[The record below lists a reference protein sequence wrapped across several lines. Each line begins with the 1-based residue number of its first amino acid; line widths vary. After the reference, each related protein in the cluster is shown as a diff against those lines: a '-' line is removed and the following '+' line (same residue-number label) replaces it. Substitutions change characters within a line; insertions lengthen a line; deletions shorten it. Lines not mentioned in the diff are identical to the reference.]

1 VRVLGLDNAALGF
14 DGVGHSYVEGSAAAA
29 APAPAPAAAGAK
41 SSRQFNMH
49 MQRKNSFTLNPVYS
63 SEWLS
68 VWTHVQHNIDAFRN
82 PLYGLHNSP
91 LSACDGGGGGESRLM
106 VRSLL
111 PAVRC
116 ETEWLA
122 LWEEAYSG
130 DLAVNG
136 LAQSVGSWA
145 REKGLELALVREQAR
160 ADAML
165 DEIDDL
171 RAKLAAAS

>member
-1 VRVLGLDNAALGF
+1 
-14 DGVGHSYVEGSAAAA
+14 
-29 APAPAPAAAGAK
+29 
-41 SSRQFNMH
+41 

-91 LSACDGGGGGESRLM
+91 SSSASASASASSAGDSGLL

-145 REKGLELALVREQAR
+145 REKGLELALMREQAR
-160 ADAML
+160 ADALLGEL
-165 DEIDDL
+165 DDM
-171 RAKLAAAS
+171 RAQLAAAS